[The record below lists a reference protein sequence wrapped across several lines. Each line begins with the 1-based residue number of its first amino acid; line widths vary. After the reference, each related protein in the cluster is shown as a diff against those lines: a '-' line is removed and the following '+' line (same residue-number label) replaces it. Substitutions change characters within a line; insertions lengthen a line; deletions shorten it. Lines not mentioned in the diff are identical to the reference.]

1 MLTSEFIKAIKKE
14 RDPKKVV
21 ELWSLAFEEAE
32 HENSE
37 MTLKD
42 LMYIHKE
49 CNKEITQAALLIETI
64 DFE

>member
-1 MLTSEFIKAIKKE
+1 MQKEDFIKAIKKE
-14 RDPKKVV
+14 RDPKKIV
-21 ELWSLAFEEAE
+21 ELWSLASEE

-42 LMYIHKE
+42 LMFIHKE
-49 CNKEITQAALLIETI
+49 CNREITQAALLIETI